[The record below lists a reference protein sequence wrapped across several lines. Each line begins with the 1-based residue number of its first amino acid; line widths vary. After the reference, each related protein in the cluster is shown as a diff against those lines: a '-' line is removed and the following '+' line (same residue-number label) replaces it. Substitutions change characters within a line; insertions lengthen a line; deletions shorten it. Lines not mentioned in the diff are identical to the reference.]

1 MSTEAHV
8 PVEEAV
14 DVYPWLVL
22 THVVAAFIFI
32 LAHGVSAF
40 VSFRVRSEPDRARLG
55 ALLDLSSSS
64 LGVTF
69 MALAVALVAGI
80 AAAIVGGHFA
90 KFWPWAAIIILVL
103 VAGSM
108 TPLATYPMSAV
119 RRGLGQPTRDD
130 LKKGVVPEPQTDA
143 EIALLRAKL
152 RPELVSAI
160 GFGGLVLLV
169 WLMQEKPF

>member
-1 MSTEAHV
+1 M
-8 PVEEAV
+8 

-22 THVVAAFIFI
+22 THVVAAFVFI

-40 VSFRVRSEPDRARLG
+40 VAFRARAEPDRARLG

-69 MALAVALVAGI
+69 IALAVALVAGI

-90 KFWPWAAIIILVL
+90 KFWPWAAIIVL
-103 VAGSM
+103 VVVGGSM
-108 TPLATYPMSAV
+108 TPLATYPMSAL
-119 RRGLGQPTRDD
+119 RRALGQPTRDD
-130 LKKGVVPEPQTDA
+130 QKKGVVPEPQTDA
-143 EIALLRAKL
+143 EVAILRAKL

-160 GFGGLVLLV
+160 GLGGLVILI

>member
-1 MSTEAHV
+1 M
-8 PVEEAV
+8 

-22 THVVAAFIFI
+22 THVAAAFIFI

-40 VSFRVRSEPDRARLG
+40 VAFKVRSEPDRVRLL
-55 ALLDLSSSS
+55 ALLDLSASS
-64 LGVTF
+64 LGITF
-69 MALAVALVAGI
+69 LALAVALVAGI

-90 KFWPWAAIIILVL
+90 KFWPWAAIIILVV

-119 RRGLGQPTRDD
+119 RRGLGQPNRDD
-130 LKKGVVPEPQTDA
+130 TKKGVVPEPLGDP
-143 EIALLRAKL
+143 EIAVLRARL

-160 GFGGLVLLV
+160 GLGGLVILL

>member
-1 MSTEAHV
+1 M
-8 PVEEAV
+8 

-40 VSFRVRSEPDRARLG
+40 VTFRVRSEPDRARLG
-55 ALLDLSSSS
+55 ALLDLSASS
-64 LGVTF
+64 LGITF

-90 KFWPWAAIIILVL
+90 KFWPWAAIIILVV

-108 TPLATYPMSAV
+108 TPLATYPLTAI
-119 RRGLGQPTRDD
+119 RRGLGQPTKDD
-130 LKKGVVPEPQTDA
+130 TKKGIVPDPLSDA
-143 EIALLRAKL
+143 DIAVLRANL
-152 RPELVSAI
+152 RPRLVTAI
-160 GFGGLVLLV
+160 GLGGLVVLI